1 MSQNQVLAAP
11 RDAQTANPAER
22 SVPAPGSTVRRVDQ
36 NVALV
41 ELHVGLPSSQGRKV
55 IDPRQVEMQQYIE
68 DEQAGLVSQAAALV
82 AKVPLSAIA
91 WARYTQ
97 TLISVGAVD
106 DSISAATRTLEV
118 AAELHMSNDDPAV
131 NTARFIAARV
141 LAITGNILDAENA
154 LAKLPHNGPWAVFY
168 AALADGRGEY
178 RQALARLG
186 DGRSPSVRAFRGYL
200 QLKLNDPQS
209 ALRQLRAAWREGD
222 NSPSLLL
229 NLAYGYAL
237 VGSLSK
243 AVDSARQA
251 VILLPSSR
259 HASFNL
265 ANYLRNAGRFE
276 DALAELRRLRSIRG
290 ESDPHVAAAIA
301 DIYLAS
307 GDIRQARRE
316 LRRAQHHNAFG
327 AQSKEQAELAANAAI
342 LEWRL
347 GERDRESVLEVI
359 RTELRNVGPDL
370 ALALMLAD
378 VSYQTSVVGEIENLY
393 CKLQERFP
401 EHELSALKL
410 RLLLLKG
417 DLDAAARVAMSHL
430 AANQLNPVAA
440 SVAVFLYGQVIGD
453 YETASN
459 TGIEALRRMPKDRML
474 VNNVAFSLT
483 LAGRARQADDLLAG
497 ERFDDGHLLATRGLV
512 DLGLGMVTKGLARY
526 DQAAEFVR
534 STFRYEQDSAEFV
547 QLMRNYEVLM
557 LRHLG
562 LAESPEIPDELRT
575 TAVPKNWRLR
585 PDYLVLH
592 RVAERLKAPWVV
604 TTGS

>member
-1 MSQNQVLAAP
+1 MSQDQVLAAP
-11 RDAQTANPAER
+11 RDAQTANPAEL

-41 ELHVGLPSSQGRKV
+41 ELHVDLPSFQGRKV
-55 IDPRQVEMQQYIE
+55 IDPRQVEMQQYVE
-68 DEQAGLVSQAAALV
+68 DERAGLVSQAAALV
-82 AKVPLSAIA
+82 AKVPQSAVA

-97 TLISVGAVD
+97 TLISVGAID
-106 DSISAATRTLEV
+106 DAISAATRTLET
-118 AAELHMSNDDPAV
+118 AAELHLLNDDPTV

-141 LAITGNILDAENA
+141 LAITGNILDAESA
-154 LAKLPHNGPWAVFY
+154 LAELPHDGPWAVFY

-186 DGRSPSVRAFRGYL
+186 DGHSPSVRAFRGYL
-200 QLKLNDPQS
+200 QLKLNEPQS
-209 ALRQLRAAWREGD
+209 ALRELRAAWRGGD
-222 NSPSLLL
+222 SSPSLLL

-243 AVDSARQA
+243 AVDAAQQA
-251 VILLPSSR
+251 VVLIPSSR

-265 ANYLRNAGRFE
+265 VSYLRNAGRFE
-276 DALAELRRLRSIRG
+276 DALAELRRLRAIRG

-301 DIYLAS
+301 DTYLAS
-307 GDIRQARRE
+307 GNIRQARRE
-316 LRRAQHHNAFG
+316 LRRAQHHNVFG

-378 VSYQTSVVGEIENLY
+378 VSYQTSVASEIENLY
-393 CKLQERFP
+393 CKLQERLP
-401 EHELSALKL
+401 EHELTALKL

-417 DLDAAARVAMSHL
+417 DLEDAARVAKSHL
-430 AANQLNPVAA
+430 ATNQLNAVAA
-440 SVAVFLYGQVIGD
+440 RVTVFLYGQVIGD
-453 YETASN
+453 HEAASN
-459 TGIEALRRMPKDRML
+459 IGLEALKRMPKDRL
-474 VNNVAFSLT
+474 LINNVAFSLT
-483 LAGRARQADDLLAG
+483 LAGRARQADSLLAG
-497 ERFDDGHLLATRGLV
+497 ERLDDGHLLATRGLV
-512 DLGLGMVTKGLARY
+512 DLGLGMITEGLARY

-534 STFRYEQDSAEFV
+534 STFRYEQDSADFV
-547 QLMRNYEVLM
+547 RLMRNHEVLV
-557 LRHLG
+557 LHQLG
-562 LAESPEIPDELRT
+562 FSESPEIPDELRT
-575 TAVPKNWRLR
+575 TSVPKNWRLR

-592 RVAERLKAPWVV
+592 RVAERLKVPWVV
-604 TTGS
+604 AADS